1 MSPASVLH
9 VDVAVIGA
17 GTAGLA
23 AFRAAKKAG
32 VRAVL
37 IGEPPFGTAC
47 AQVGCMPSKAL
58 LSAAKKAKASAALRA
73 VLGRGGPSGL
83 DTAPIMQDVR
93 AKRDHFV
100 ASVKE
105 GMADF
110 GDEEFIEGRATF
122 LDPQRLEIELTSGGR
137 QAVTAD
143 KIIIATGSSPV
154 ILPGFDAAAN
164 VLTTDTLFELDTLPE
179 RIIIVGDGA
188 IALECAFALH
198 QLGND
203 VTLLGH
209 GGPIG
214 GLSDEQVGHAA
225 QEALLGD
232 VAYFADQSDLE
243 LVSATDDD
251 GVAISF
257 KQDGQTQTREADA
270 LLLAVGRKSNVGS
283 LGLDAARVDLDH
295 DGVPKRHPLTGQ
307 TSQDHIFIA
316 GDATGTDTV
325 LHAASREGQHA
336 GNNAC
341 QDNVRAT
348 MEQPDLRLLFTEPGI
363 AVVGSSRAALEHNGK
378 AHVVGQVDFAEQGRA
393 LAEDRNVGRLHIYAC
408 PKTGVVLGSEM
419 VAPDAEHLAHLI
431 VAAMT
436 AGWTIADFLAMP
448 FYHPTV
454 EEGLRTAL
462 RDAQHKLRH
471 ADAPLDN
478 DLDIAA
484 GC

>member
-1 MSPASVLH
+1 MTPASVLH

-23 AFRAAKKAG
+23 AFRAARKAG

-37 IGEPPFGTAC
+37 IGEPPFGTTC
-47 AQVGCMPSKAL
+47 ARVGCMPSKAL
-58 LSAAKKAKASAALRA
+58 LSAAKKAKASSALGA
-73 VLGRGGPSGL
+73 VLGEGSPSGL
-83 DTAPIMQDVR
+83 DTTPIMQYVR

-110 GDEEFIEGRATF
+110 ADAEFIQGRATF
-122 LDPQRLEIELTSGGR
+122 LDPQRLEIELTNGGR

-143 KIIIATGSSPV
+143 KIIIATGSSPIV
-154 ILPGFDAAAN
+154 LPGFDDAVN
-164 VLTTDTLFELDTLPE
+164 VLTTNTLFELDALPK
-179 RIIIVGDGA
+179 RIIIAGDGA

-198 QLGND
+198 QLGSD

-225 QEALLGD
+225 QEALLRGVD
-232 VAYFADQSDLE
+232 YVAEQSGLE
-243 LVSATDDD
+243 LVSAKDD

-257 KQDGQTQTREADA
+257 KQDDQTQTREAEA
-270 LLLAVGRKSNVGS
+270 ILLAVGRKPNVDS
-283 LGLDAARVDLDH
+283 LGLDAAGIDLD
-295 DGVPKRHPLTGQ
+295 DSGVPKRHPLTGQ
-307 TSQDHIFIA
+307 TSRDHIFIA
-316 GDATGTDTV
+316 GDATGEDTV
-325 LHAASREGQHA
+325 LHAASREGQHV
-336 GNNAC
+336 GHNARR
-341 QDNVRAT
+341 DNVRAA
-348 MEQPDLRLLFTEPGI
+348 MAQPDLRIVFTEPGI
-363 AVVGSSRAALEHNGK
+363 AVVGSSRAALEDNDR
-378 AHVVGQVDFAEQGRA
+378 AHVTGEVDFTEQGRA
-393 LAEDRNVGRLHIYAC
+393 MAEDRNAGRLHIYAC
-408 PKTGVVLGSEM
+408 PKTGAVLGSEM

-431 VAAMT
+431 TAAMT
-436 AGWTIADFLAMP
+436 AGWTIADFLGMP